1 MLRTARNSYIC
12 WRCLAAGTDAAIP
25 AKALRSRRRP
35 CTLPGTSG
43 LLSDSRRA
51 FSTTN
56 THAARSQQSQTPV
69 DSNSTSTIRDDPLD
83 ESQRLN
89 IRDRL
94 RLWEKE
100 NPLPAEE
107 VLQDISAGQSWG
119 NFLTRSQ
126 TARTFTDEPHGQ
138 QSNPDLFDGDVLSDL
153 RGQTS
158 SILAGDLIETRFD
171 GSRLPVLGICLGRHH
186 GIHYFY
192 MATGELLPYQ
202 SLTSVFTVNNYVDPA
217 QLQPLVDILP
227 AEPFTKPRNVLQ
239 HVQTPQALEAAS
251 ELQELLTKFYADAV
265 TFYQSA
271 LKFIERASEQV
282 ADPTKVKYM
291 SLEELAERILPAF
304 LKSGGKFSPHNLYA
318 VHLALQRDGWGFR
331 PLNVR
336 WHRRNYIYEVRPSQD
351 KRILE
356 KVEERVRK
364 LIDAAYLRP
373 SSAQFESLWEQN
385 NLGRFIKRARKAI
398 QANRA
403 TRPWT
408 PHGMI
413 GPGDA
418 LLGDLPQ
425 WEEADLE
432 YIRFME
438 LWACHRVVPKS
449 SQVDSLASTILRL
462 TQMYKESDWV
472 AHWTGVTFLQ
482 EIGWIP
488 PWDIPARYGY
498 RFPDVEIT
506 RDGRLQRPPI
516 DIEKSLRPDIAE
528 GARRDWGDDAKI
540 FCVDSEQTADV
551 DDGFSLERTDSAGEY
566 WIHVHIADP
575 ASRIDP
581 MSPLAHQLQTLPS
594 SLYLAGYSETMLPPE
609 LEQAF
614 SLDPEKP
621 TLTFSA
627 KVNEDGQLLDYKIEP
642 GIARNVVHMTKEGLS
657 SVLPAQGQDLGL
669 EDDGHFFAVGKEPGM
684 PPPIKQIAQ
693 AEDLTQKD
701 KDDLLLLD
709 RLGEALRSRR
719 REKGQLPPME
729 ARLPSPTVSFHGISE
744 KRHPTDMNASR
755 AWSGDPFIKFGRS
768 PYGRSEQLVEALM
781 HTAGEIA
788 AKWCQSRNIAVPY
801 STQPEAVRNASQLEK
816 LRAEVADPL
825 TAAGKPY
832 PQSVRQELFTLIG
845 TSELSATPGPF
856 YSTGLDAYTK
866 SSSPLRRYTDLMVH
880 WQIHAAL
887 AQERQTGSSLAG
899 TDCAEARFLPWTRTT
914 LAPLLPALQARLR
927 QIREV
932 DNRDGPSQWIFQALL
947 RAWRFGEAPLPRTFS
962 LEVDDVVATGIR
974 GRLRDFHELPATLPL
989 TRMGLGARLA
999 DAAVG
1004 DVLEVEIADV
1014 NVVTMEIE
1022 VQSPKAPDAEER
1034 VDEDVRR
1041 VEDEAA

>member
-1 MLRTARNSYIC
+1 MLRTARRSFVC
-12 WRCLAAGTDAAIP
+12 WRCLAASTDAAVP
-25 AKALRSRRRP
+25 AKALSSSRRRT
-35 CTLPGTSG
+35 CTPPGASVSR
-43 LLSDSRRA
+43 SDPRRA
-51 FSTTN
+51 FSTTKSY
-56 THAARSQQSQTPV
+56 AAESQSQTPI
-69 DSNSTSTIRDDPLD
+69 NETSTIWDEPLD
-83 ESQRLN
+83 DSQRLS

-94 RLWEKE
+94 RLWEQE
-100 NPLPAEE
+100 NPLPAEQI
-107 VLQDISAGQSWG
+107 LQDISAAQSWG

-126 TARTFTDEPHGQ
+126 TARTFSDEHYTQ
-138 QSNPDLFDGDVLSDL
+138 QDNPDLFDGDVLSDL

-158 SILAGDLIETRFD
+158 SILPGDLIETRFD

-186 GIHYFY
+186 GTQYFY
-192 MATGELLPYQ
+192 MNTGELLPYQ
-202 SLTSVFTVNNYVDPA
+202 SLASAFTVNNYVDPA
-217 QLQPLVDILP
+217 LLQPLIDILP
-227 AEPFTKPRNVLQ
+227 PEPFTKPRNVLQ
-239 HVQTPQALEAAS
+239 HIHTPQALETAS
-251 ELQELLTKFYADAV
+251 NLQEMLTKFYADAV

-291 SLEELAERILPAF
+291 SLEELSERILPSF
-304 LKSGGKFSPHNLYA
+304 LKSSGKFSSHNLYA
-318 VHLALQRDGWGFR
+318 VHLALQRDAWGFR

-373 SSAQFESLWEQN
+373 DAAQLESLWEQN

-398 QANRA
+398 QSSRA
-403 TRPWT
+403 TRQWT

-413 GPGDA
+413 GPGHA
-418 LLGDLPQ
+418 VPAHLPQ
-425 WEEADLE
+425 WEESDLD

-438 LWACHRVVPKS
+438 LWASHRVVPQS

-462 TQMYKESDWV
+462 TQMYKASDWV

-506 RDGRLQRPPI
+506 RDGRLQRPPV
-516 DIEKSLRPDIAE
+516 DLEASMRPDVAD
-528 GARRDWGDDAKI
+528 GARRDWGDAKI

-581 MSPLAHQLQTLPS
+581 KSSLAQQLENLPS
-594 SLYLAGYSETMLPPE
+594 SLYLAGHSETMLPPE
-609 LEQAF
+609 LEKDF
-614 SLDPEKP
+614 SLDPGKP

-627 KVNEDGQLLDYKIEP
+627 KVNEDGQVLDYNIEP
-642 GIARNVVHMTKEGLS
+642 GTARNVVHMTNEGLS
-657 SVLPAQGQDLGL
+657 SLLPGQQGQDLGL
-669 EDDGHFFAVGKEPGM
+669 ENASAFAVGKEPDV
-684 PPPIKQIAQ
+684 PPPVKQITT
-693 AEDLTQKD
+693 AEDLTPKD
-701 KDDLLLLD
+701 RDDLLLLD
-709 RLGEALRSRR
+709 RLCEALRARR
-719 REKGQLPPME
+719 REKGQLPPMQ

-744 KRHPTDMNASR
+744 KRHPTDTNASR
-755 AWSGDPFIKFGRS
+755 AWSGDPFIKFAR
-768 PYGRSEQLVEALM
+768 PTYGRSEQLVETLM

-801 STQPEAVRNASQLEK
+801 STQPEAVRNASELK
-816 LRAEVADPL
+816 RLRAEVADPL

-832 PQSVRQELFTLIG
+832 PPSLRQELFALIG
-845 TSELSATPGPF
+845 TSELSSSPAPF

-866 SSSPLRRYTDLMVH
+866 SSSPLRRYTDLVVH

-887 AQERQTGSSLAG
+887 AHERQTGSSLAG
-899 TDCAEARFLPWTRTT
+899 TDCGEASFLPWTRTA

-947 RAWRFGEAPLPRTFS
+947 RAWRFGEAPLPRSFA
-962 LEVDDVVATGIR
+962 LEVDSVVPTGIR
-974 GRLRDFHELPATLPL
+974 GRLRDFHELPAVLPL

-999 DAAVG
+999 DAGVG
-1004 DVLEVEIADV
+1004 DVMEVGIADI

-1022 VQSPKAPDAEER
+1022 VQALKAQGTDE
-1034 VDEDVRR
+1034 EDVTR
-1041 VEDEAA
+1041 VETETA